1 MSLAKDIARKTLMKQ
16 TIFICALWLSFSSV
30 YAVEVKKDFH
40 LACKGTLI
48 YEATNKPISVESSFY
63 FSQSIVEHNGLPF
76 RICSESSSSITF
88 ANDCS
93 KQTIVG
99 DFSVALRTIRLQV
112 LTPSIDASSASYSC
126 LERPP
131 LR

>member
-1 MSLAKDIARKTLMKQ
+1 MKQ
-16 TIFICALWLSFSSV
+16 TILISALWLSFSSV

-40 LACKGTLI
+40 LACNGTLK
-48 YEATNKPISVESSFY
+48 YDTNNKPIAVESSFH
-63 FSQSIVEHNGLPF
+63 FGSSIVEHNGLPF

-93 KQTIVG
+93 KPSIVG
-99 DFSVALRTIRLQV
+99 ELSVALRTIRMQV
-112 LTPSIDASSASYSC
+112 LTPKIDASSASFSC
-126 LERPP
+126 VERPS